1 MENKKGL
8 LVVGSIALDTVET
21 PFDKVENALGGST
34 TYITIAASYFTK
46 PVHVIGVVGD
56 DFVEDHINL
65 LREHG
70 ANLDGLQI
78 VEGGKTF
85 RWGGK
90 YHLNF
95 NERDTLFTELNVFE
109 NFNPTIPDN
118 LRDSEFVMLGNIDPV
133 LQLNV
138 ISQLNN
144 PKFIVVDTMNLWIN
158 IRFEELKMVIAK
170 ADLLIINDSEAQM
183 ISGTHNTIK
192 AAEIIKKM
200 GCKNLI
206 IKKGEHGA
214 LLFGDNQIFS
224 APALPITDLVD
235 PTGAG
240 DTFAGGLAGYIAGT
254 DDTTFENL
262 KKGVIYGSVLASF
275 NVQKFSTK
283 GIERLKLDEINFRY
297 NQFKKLVEF

>member
-8 LVVGSIALDTVET
+8 LVVGSIAFDTVET

-46 PVHVIGVVGD
+46 PVNVIGVVGE
-56 DFVEDHINL
+56 DFLEEHINL
-65 LREHG
+65 LKEHG
-70 ANLDGLQI
+70 ANLEGLQI

-109 NFNPTIPDN
+109 NFNPTIPEN
-118 LRDSEFVMLGNIDPV
+118 LKNCEYVMLGNIDPT

-138 ISQLNN
+138 LSQLNN
-144 PKFIVVDTMNLWIN
+144 TKFVVVDTMNLWIN
-158 IRFEELKMVIAK
+158 IRFEELKKVIAL

-183 ISGTHNTIK
+183 ISGTHNIIK
-192 AAEIIKKM
+192 AADIIKKM

-214 LLFGDNQIFS
+214 LLFGDGQVFS

-240 DTFAGGLAGYIAGT
+240 DTFAGGLSGYIAGT
-254 DDTTFENL
+254 DDTSFENL

-275 NVQKFSTK
+275 NVQRFSTK
-283 GIERLKLDEINFRY
+283 GIENLKLDDIKYRY
-297 NQFKKLVEF
+297 NLFKKLVEF

>member
-1 MENKKGL
+1 MKSENGL

-34 TYITIAASYFTK
+34 TYIAIAAGYFCK
-46 PVHVIGVVGD
+46 PVYVIGVVGE
-56 DFVEDHINL
+56 DFEQKHIDL
-65 LREHG
+65 LKNHG
-70 ANLDGLQI
+70 ANLDYLEI
-78 VEGGKTF
+78 VKGGKTF

-109 NFNPTIPDN
+109 NFNPTIPDT
-118 LRDSEFVMLGNIDPV
+118 LKESKYVMLGNIDPV

-144 PKFIVVDTMNLWIN
+144 PKFIIVDSMNLWIN
-158 IRFEELKMVIAK
+158 IRYKELLEVISK

-183 ISGTHNTIK
+183 ISGEHNTIK
-192 AAEIIKKM
+192 AADKILEL
-200 GCKNLI
+200 GCKNLV

-214 LLFGDNQIFS
+214 ILFNGSEVFI
-224 APALPITDLVD
+224 APALPLKEITD

-240 DTFAGGLAGYIAGT
+240 DTFAGGLSGYIAST
-254 DDTTFENL
+254 DNISFNNL
-262 KKGVIYGSVLASF
+262 KKGVIFGSVLASF

-283 GIERLKLDEINFRY
+283 GIEHLSMSEIYERFST
-297 NQFKKLVEF
+297 FKNLVDF